1 MNPLKLAIVLAVIGV
16 LLCLW
21 LLAGVNWY
29 NFMAFML
36 IAQPLLLLA
45 VLIFAV
51 VVVRE
56 MRRKGVA

>member
-1 MNPLKLAIVLAVIGV
+1 
-16 LLCLW
+16 
-21 LLAGVNWY
+21 
-29 NFMAFML
+29 MAFML